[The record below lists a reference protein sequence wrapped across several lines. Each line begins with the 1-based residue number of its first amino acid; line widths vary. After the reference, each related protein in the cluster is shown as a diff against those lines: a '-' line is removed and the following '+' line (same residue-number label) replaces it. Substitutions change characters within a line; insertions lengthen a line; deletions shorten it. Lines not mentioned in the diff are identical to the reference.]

1 METYRSICFKH
12 RHRLP
17 VPLLV
22 SQTTSAC
29 EKGPSSST
37 LLWDVFQTFSKIK
50 NCLLY
55 NILLYDQGEPFFQKC
70 SLLKDMFSMALQFN
84 FFLKCTKNF
93 CYQTASIL
101 FSYTYRTLNT
111 KFYSLSCIQ
120 DFNPF
125 LLWKTR
131 TKKYIFLNEEWKSEF
146 SHTVVCQGPPL
157 TEVGDVR
164 GVKLKFSVKMAIKAH
179 N

>member
-1 METYRSICFKH
+1 MRKDPPLPLFCEMCFRPSVKLRTVCYTTYYCMIRENHSFRSAAYLKTCFQW
-12 RHRLP
+12 L
-17 VPLLV
+17 
-22 SQTTSAC
+22 C
-29 EKGPSSST
+29 NST
-37 LLWDVFQTFSKIK
+37 
-50 NCLLY
+50 
-55 NILLYDQGEPFFQKC
+55 FFK
-70 SLLKDMFSMALQFN
+70 
-84 FFLKCTKNF
+84 KCTKNF